1 MGKEDSQTFNK
12 ELKNIKEN
20 SLDYED
26 GLEKLD
32 DLCSRFKSKYPSFIK
47 HIQSNKER
55 YLCFLKISRKSKKTH
70 IHNKSS

>member
-1 MGKEDSQTFNK
+1 MDKEDSQVFNK

-32 DLCSRFKSKYPSFIK
+32 DLCSRFKSKYPNFINIFNLTK
-47 HIQSNKER
+47 R
-55 YLCFLKISRKSKKTH
+55 DTYVF
-70 IHNKSS
+70 

>member
-1 MGKEDSQTFNK
+1 MNKEDSQVFNK

-32 DLCSRFKSKYPSFIK
+32 DLCSRFKSKYPNFIK
-47 HIQSNKER
+47 HIQSNKE
-55 YLCFLKISRKSKKTH
+55 YPENLRKH
-70 IHNKSS
+70 IYTTNLR

>member
-1 MGKEDSQTFNK
+1 MCKEGSQTFNK

-32 DLCSRFKSKYPSFIK
+32 DLCGKFKLN
-47 HIQSNKER
+47 IQTLQNIFNLTKR
-55 YLCFLKISRKSKKTH
+55 DTYVF
-70 IHNKSS
+70 